1 MARYREAV
9 CRLCRREGIKLFLKG
24 ERCFSDKCAI
34 EKRNFP
40 PGQHGSGRGR
50 RPKRKLVGYGL
61 QLREKQKT
69 KRVYGVLE
77 RQFRNYFDK
86 AERQKGVTGE
96 NLLYQLE
103 RRLDTVAHRLGLAS
117 SRAHARQL
125 VLHGHVRV
133 NGKKINISSYL
144 VNPGDEISLKEG
156 LHQNVEAM
164 RARDLGQG
172 RSVPSWLEVDRQH
185 FKGRVLGLP
194 RREDIAT
201 PPIQEQ
207 LIVEL
212 YSR

>member
-1 MARYREAV
+1 LARYREAV

-40 PGQHGSGRGR
+40 PGQHGSGR
-50 RPKRKLVGYGL
+50 RPKSKLVGYGL
-61 QLREKQKT
+61 QLREKQRT

-133 NGKKINISSYL
+133 NGRKINIPSYL
-144 VNPGDEISLKEG
+144 VNTGDEISLKEG

-164 RARDLGQG
+164 RARDLAQG

-194 RREDIAT
+194 KREEIVT